1 MLFYVR
7 RHTGADGSFERYV
20 LNGHTRRRASKSFP
34 TRAAAAAQRDEVA
47 GEARPGQ
54 GESPQAS
61 AGRFQ
66 NNARSNMPITRCG
79 STRFW
84 GRRMMGKARLRQL
97 SFWTGHLA
105 GFLDQLD
112 LPLNRC
118 SQPRDTRVSPAV
130 LVSKPNKKVA
140 FVARHN
146 DRGIPVGSDA
156 K

>member
-1 MLFYVR
+1 MVR
-7 RHTGADGSFERYV
+7 PQWPY
-20 LNGHTRRRASKSFP
+20 
-34 TRAAAAAQRDEVA
+34 AAAREQILSDESGGCSAADEVA

-105 GFLDQLD
+105 GFLDQLN

-140 FVARHN
+140 FVARH
-146 DRGIPVGSDA
+146 